1 MSRARLRPR
10 RDGLDRA
17 RAAVADLWPDPN
29 QVTTGGPLGG
39 RDLAFAVLP
48 HARRPTRLV
57 PVSPGPVAS
66 QILSGAFRGN
76 GARERA
82 GRRLLDAAARAGV
95 LRLVPAQV
103 HVAEEGGE
111 SIATHL
117 SALLGQPVRL
127 GIHLGPPRANQKP
140 VLQILTPAGR
150 TVGFAKI
157 GANVLT
163 RQLVAAEAGALEA
176 VAAAGIAGLGVP
188 PVRHHGSWRD
198 LEVLL
203 LGPVESRSTSTVRGA
218 ELGDVMARLSLA
230 WGHSSEVLVDS
241 AFWTRLRADA
251 AAGAGPHAPRL
262 RLALDRAAAAYGDR
276 QVAFG
281 AWHGDWTPWNMAVH
295 DHALVVWD
303 WERFQKD
310 VPLGLDAIHFHL
322 QREMRRQDQE
332 PLQVSRGTLARADE
346 LLAPWGLEGA
356 DARCVFVL
364 YLLAIGSRYAA
375 DDQRGAGARLGDLD
389 SWLFRVLDDVLASEQ
404 PAVAAPPSADG
415 G

>member
-1 MSRARLRPR
+1 M
-10 RDGLDRA
+10 
-17 RAAVADLWPDPN
+17 
-29 QVTTGGPLGG
+29 
-39 RDLAFAVLP
+39 
-48 HARRPTRLV
+48 
-57 PVSPGPVAS
+57 SPGPVAS
-66 QILSGAFRGN
+66 QILSGALRGN

-103 HVAEEGGE
+103 HVAEKGGE

-310 VPLGLDAIHFHL
+310 VPLGLDAIHFRL

-332 PLQVSRGTLARADE
+332 PLQVARGTLARADE

>member
-1 MSRARLRPR
+1 M
-10 RDGLDRA
+10 
-17 RAAVADLWPDPN
+17 ADLWPAPN
-29 QVTTGGPLGG
+29 QVTAGGPLGG
-39 RDLAFAVLP
+39 RDLVFAVLP

-57 PVSPGPVAS
+57 PVSPGRVAS
-66 QILSGAFRGN
+66 QILSGALRGA

-82 GRRLLDAAARAGV
+82 GRRLLDVAARAGV
-95 LRLVPAQV
+95 LRLVRAQV

-140 VLQILTPAGR
+140 VLQVLTPEGR
-150 TVGFAKI
+150 TLGFAKI

-163 RQLVAAEAGALEA
+163 RQLVAAEAQALEA
-176 VAAAGIAGLGVP
+176 VAAAGVAGLGVP

-203 LGPVESRSTSTVRGA
+203 LGPVESRSTSSVRGA

-230 WGHSSEVLVDS
+230 WGHRSEVLADS
-241 AFWTRLRADA
+241 AFWARLRAA
-251 AAGAGPHAPRL
+251 ASAAAGPHAPRL
-262 RLALDRAAAAYGDR
+262 RLAFDRAAAAYGDR

-295 DHALVVWD
+295 DHGVVVWD
-303 WERFQKD
+303 WERFQQD

-332 PLQVSRGTLARADE
+332 PLQVARGTLARADE
-346 LLAPWGLEGA
+346 LLAPWGLQGS

-364 YLLAIGSRYAA
+364 YLLSIGSRYAA

-389 SWLFRVLDDVLASEQ
+389 SWLFRVLDDVLASDQ
-404 PAVAAPPSADG
+404 PAVATPPSAERG
-415 G
+415 